1 MSCFECL
8 GDGYG
13 NGEIRM
19 RMGCSDKS
27 SGIDV
32 VVFEVIYG

>member
-19 RMGCSDKS
+19 RMGCGDKVLWNRRR
-27 SGIDV
+27 G
-32 VVFEVIYG
+32 F

>member
-19 RMGCSDKS
+19 RMGCSD
-27 SGIDV
+27 
-32 VVFEVIYG
+32 EVLWNRRRGF